1 VSRAENRKQR
11 SPEGNWLPPRQQR
24 SGKTAMVQRS
34 AAFSLVEV
42 NLAIFVVSIGLLT
55 LFSLF
60 PAGMKEGEAAHG
72 DTQAALFAD
81 YVLSSLRGNATQLDA
96 QEWNDIPGGPALWS
110 GLAASVGGP
119 TALQFPSGSGLYVR
133 YRLEI
138 VPNGDLYSVS
148 LWVASGQYGTQDVDV
163 FKNNA
168 EWYYTELFFSGM
180 P

>member
-1 VSRAENRKQR
+1 MGFAGMITTREHRERKDG
-11 SPEGNWLPPRQQR
+11 PCVG
-24 SGKTAMVQRS
+24 
-34 AAFSLVEV
+34 FSLVEV

-81 YVLSSLRGNATQLDA
+81 YVLAGLRGNATQLNATQWDS
-96 QEWNDIPGGPALWS
+96 IPSTTKLWA
-110 GLAASVGGP
+110 GLGVGTGGP
-119 TALQFPSGSGLYVR
+119 TALAFPAGSGLYVR

-148 LWVASGQYGTQDVDV
+148 LWVASGQYGSKDVNV
-163 FKNNA
+163 FKNSA
-168 EWYYTELFFSGM
+168 EWYYTELFFTGM